1 MLGGGGRAEFPGVA
15 FLHLEEV
22 EVELREG
29 VFHSGL
35 ARVVR
40 GFGVKHYSTVTS
52 VLLFCALPP
61 SVSFVATGFVSP

>member
-1 MLGGGGRAEFPGVA
+1 MEEVRAEFPGVE
-15 FLHLEEV
+15 FHRLEEV

-29 VFHSGL
+29 AFHSGL

-40 GFGVKHYSTVTS
+40 GLGVKHYSTVTS
-52 VLLFCALPP
+52 VRRFCALPP